1 MVKIRE
7 RKKVS
12 LTSKGK
18 TVPSFSSIA
27 MIAVMSSSPPLAT
40 DGEIVTPPSIK
51 VFLVP
56 PSRSLVCRQLKRGKF
71 GYEPPYYN
79 RISLIFMQNKFTAL
93 LTVLS
98 NEAAHATGRP
108 HMDNS
113 FTRNRK
119 NRNSPFF
126 SNNDKI
132 LGLDD
137 EVCCTLVASLL
148 PPRRQDTRRIILFIA
163 TPRWFFCVSSASTL
177 NKLAL

>member
-27 MIAVMSSSPPLAT
+27 MIAVMSSSPSLAT

-71 GYEPPYYN
+71 GYEPPYNN
-79 RISLIFMQNKFTAL
+79 RISLIFIQNKFTL

-137 EVCCTLVASLL
+137 EVCCTLAASLL

-177 NKLAL
+177 NKLAF